1 MSATVIIRSHRPLS
15 DALDRIQKILL
26 KSINFWRSS
35 IRKFSRRRVVF
46 RANDVGTEGLSI
58 PHRWVF

>member
-26 KSINFWRSS
+26 KSINF
-35 IRKFSRRRVVF
+35 
-46 RANDVGTEGLSI
+46 
-58 PHRWVF
+58 